1 MASPDLEVLDKLRD
15 AINSHDPARVASCFT
30 DDFRSEL
37 PHHPER
43 SFTGNQR
50 VVANW
55 TAIFATA
62 PNLTAGVLRS
72 AVNDTEV
79 WSEWEMVG
87 TSSDG
92 APVVFAGPAIMTT
105 RDGRIATVRFY
116 LDLVAAAPN

>member
-1 MASPDLEVLDKLRD
+1 MASPDLGVLDKLRD
-15 AINSHDPARVASCFT
+15 AINSHEPARVAACFT
-30 DDFRSEL
+30 EDFRSEL
-37 PHHPER
+37 PHHPGR
-43 SFTGNQR
+43 SFTGAQR

-55 TAIFATA
+55 TAIYASA
-62 PNLTAGVLRS
+62 PNLTARVLRS

-87 TSSDG
+87 TSPDG

-116 LDLVAAAPN
+116 LDAVDAPPS